1 MNMGNGL
8 NLPLIV
14 PVVHCAAVFSMFV
27 VLFLL
32 FYVKT
37 TLVDLSVASFVLSS
51 FLSTVLS
58 V

>member
-1 MNMGNGL
+1 MGNGL